1 MWALWWENS
10 FKLSFLGPTS
20 RNERRELHG
29 EECEVSTHPDTR
41 CWNATDSDA
50 WQPKLFSSQP
60 LKRRA
65 FSVLLC
71 FSPSWQ
77 KSCFF
82 FCLSSPSPPR
92 RPRDSRSKKEFKS
105 SYFKESVSNLTNL
118 FAASCTPTEQ
128 SGCDTNWEGAEG
140 LEGIPIL
147 CFYVCVF
154 CNTGLFLGGRHTHKP
169 DSRIRITDIICQSHK
184 SIKSSVLSFI
194 VLLIQSRLLVYMGV
208 CMCVQV
214 SVCSSVCV
222 YSTSMHSDK
231 PFTFCASLWRATA
244 WKERCGLSASAAS
257 WQWNKLRWSVCGL
270 QLSSVST
277 HTQWQLQDVRA

>member
-20 RNERRELHG
+20 RNERREIHG

-222 YSTSMHSDK
+222 YSTSMRVRQAIHFLCQFVKSNG
-231 PFTFCASLWRATA
+231 L
-244 WKERCGLSASAAS
+244 EREM
-257 WQWNKLRWSVCGL
+257 WSVCISCVL
-270 QLSSVST
+270 TVEQITLKRLWTTAFVCEHTHSVT
-277 HTQWQLQDVRA
+277 ITRC